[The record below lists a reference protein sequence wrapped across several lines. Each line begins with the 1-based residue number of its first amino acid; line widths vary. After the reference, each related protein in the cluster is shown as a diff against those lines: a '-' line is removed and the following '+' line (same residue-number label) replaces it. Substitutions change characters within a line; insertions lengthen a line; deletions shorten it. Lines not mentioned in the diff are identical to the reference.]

1 MTDAIRKGKVVS
13 VTYTLQDEQGQVFEQ
28 SDLPVPY
35 LHGHASGLFDK
46 IEQQLEGKHSGDSI
60 EATLRPEEGFGPH
73 DPALTFTDDLENV
86 PPELRYLGASL
97 EAQNAKGEMLTFVVK
112 HIENGKLTVDANHPL
127 AGQTVK
133 FRVTIRDV
141 RDATPE
147 ELHTGTAGGSGPTA
161 LH

>member
-1 MTDAIRKGKVVS
+1 MTDAIRNGKVVS
-13 VTYTLQDEQGQVFEQ
+13 VTYTLHDEHGQLFEQ

-46 IEQQLEGKHSGDSI
+46 IEQQLEGKRTGDSI
-60 EATLRPEEGFGPH
+60 EAMLSPEEGFGPH

-97 EAQNAKGEMLTFVVK
+97 EAQNASGEMLTFVVK
-112 HIENGKLTVDANHPL
+112 RIENGKLTVDANHPL

-133 FRVTIRDV
+133 FRVTVCDV
-141 RDATPE
+141 RDATPD
-147 ELHTGTAGGSGPTA
+147 ELRTGQPGASGVT
-161 LH
+161 LQ